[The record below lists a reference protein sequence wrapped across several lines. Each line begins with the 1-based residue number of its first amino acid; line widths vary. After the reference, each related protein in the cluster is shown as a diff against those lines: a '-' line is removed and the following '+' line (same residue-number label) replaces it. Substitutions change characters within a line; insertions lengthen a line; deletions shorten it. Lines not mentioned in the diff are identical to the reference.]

1 MSQSDQAYIE
11 DRIGGFNNT
20 QSIGGQGILGGGE
33 VMDRAESYDATKGRY
48 PANVLLDPEAAA
60 ALDEQSGVLKSGSH
74 MKHHVYRES
83 QSSSMSGKN
92 YERSPSSDSPANSGG
107 ASRFFPVLKDQDK
120 ASKGRYPANVLL
132 DESAAAA
139 LDEQTGVMAV
149 AGNTPDSLRSGTE
162 DGPEVAPGSSQVPT
176 YAGGP
181 SVTYQDRG
189 GASRFFPVFKYQA
202 KAPKRE
208 RPVVDGVKHP
218 TVKPLAL
225 MDWLVTLITPP
236 GGTVLDPFAG
246 SGATLEA
253 ARDAGF
259 NSIGMEAHFPYVSLI
274 LERLG
279 ENR

>member
-1 MSQSDQAYIE
+1 MPSDAEAQS
-11 DRIGGFNNT
+11 
-20 QSIGGQGILGGGE
+20 
-33 VMDRAESYDATKGRY
+33 TKGRY
-48 PANVLLDPEAAA
+48 PANVLLDEHAA
-60 ALDEQSGVLKSGSH
+60 G
-74 MKHHVYRES
+74 
-83 QSSSMSGKN
+83 
-92 YERSPSSDSPANSGG
+92 
-107 ASRFFPVLKDQDK
+107 
-120 ASKGRYPANVLL
+120 
-132 DESAAAA
+132 A
-139 LDEQTGVMAV
+139 LDEQTGDMAV

-162 DGPEVAPGSSQVPT
+162 DGDAAPRTSQVPT

-225 MDWLVTLITPP
+225 MEWLVTLITPP

-246 SGATLEA
+246 SGSTLEA

-259 NSIGMEAHFPYVSLI
+259 NSIGMEAHFPYINLI

-279 ENR
+279 ENQ